1 MFEIKNTISPKNLSK
16 NNNMDELKS
25 TINLMKIG
33 DSIAISPDIIKEST
47 LRNAINKIRK
57 QMNLNLR
64 VEKQDDNSC
73 IIFKLVHKKQSENT
87 TEGDVFWK

>member
-33 DSIAISPDIIKEST
+33 DSIEISPDIIKEST

-64 VEKQDDNSC
+64 VEKQGDNSC
-73 IIFKLVHKKQSENT
+73 IVFKLQLKNT
-87 TEGDVFWK
+87 TEVDVFWK